1 MIFSNINDII
11 KRISMM
17 KLFCSHH
24 YELSNHFEIK
34 SEFDIV
40 VENGYVPNTWNCRK
54 RKYVTD
60 YVCKKM
66 W

>member
-1 MIFSNINDII
+1 
-11 KRISMM
+11 M

-24 YELSNHFEIK
+24 YELSNNFEIK

-40 VENGYVPNTWNCRK
+40 VEKGYVPNTWNSRK

-60 YVCKKM
+60 YVCKKCGKLKRLTTYTSH
-66 W
+66 